1 LQAEIAYSFAGVAR
15 EVDVANAL
23 PVTTPVDVTPFPALT
38 SETLDKLLDIGFER
52 GMATE
57 YRVVH
62 KSQRLGVHRS

>member
-1 LQAEIAYSFAGVAR
+1 MLC
-15 EVDVANAL
+15 L